1 MGKIFTIT
9 EGLENMGALRT
20 GGQGSVYK
28 GRRIGE
34 IYVAVKLLPTP
45 IQAETDDDKN
55 FKDFMNEV
63 EKLKKVNEHPNPNVV
78 KILNSGITESGSL
91 PFIEMEFIEGPD
103 LGDLLAEPNAPVF
116 KIPDA
121 IKVAYQLANALA
133 HCHKEGVKH
142 GDVKSNNVKFNIN
155 TGNYMLIDFGLAIM
169 SNEQR
174 RDSLRHAGAVEFMAP
189 EQNDGLMLPQSDVY
203 SYGVILYELLAG
215 VVPFPLADN
224 GQSARNNV
232 MVSHL
237 ETPVP
242 DLLEQRQQRLPAAW
256 PGEDQK
262 REMQVPDWLLSL
274 VYKCLQKKPED
285 RFADGTAIR
294 EFILLQSTALSS
306 KSNTEGALMLQ
317 NENKRLQEQLTHAR
331 QEAAKYKDELHA
343 LETELANKSKETVV
357 AVASAIPPIASTN
370 TEERSKAAVFLI
382 PLLFLALGATA
393 GYFIFHNKTGG
404 PLPVAS
410 DTAAVSKTIDTQNI
424 GNTITK
430 QDTQVKQAQPED
442 TVDTPE
448 TVKKPVVKEQV
459 ITKPI
464 KKDTGRKKPKPVK
477 PKPQSV
483 KPIAGVDVG
492 KTFAVF
498 NSQAS
503 FYENADVSTM
513 QNTGISRGSNVRL
526 KALIDRNGF
535 IFVRYTGENGQTK
548 TGWLNKKDLIKVGD

>member
-103 LGDLLAEPNAPVF
+103 LGDLLAEPNDPIF

-317 NENKRLQEQLTHAR
+317 NENQRLQEQLTHAR

-357 AVASAIPPIASTN
+357 AVASAIPPIVSTN
-370 TEERSKAAVFLI
+370 IKEQSKILVFLI

-404 PLPVAS
+404 AIPGAL

-448 TVKKPVVKEQV
+448 TVKKPVVKEPV

-464 KKDTGRKKPKPVK
+464 KKDTGRKKSKPIK

-503 FYENADVSTM
+503 FYENADASTM
-513 QNTGISRGSNVRL
+513 QNTGISRGNNVRL

-535 IFVRYTGENGQTK
+535 IFVRYTSENGTK